1 MYHGVTLGG
10 TKSYGGKS
18 GKRHPTVE
26 DNVVIGAGAQVLG
39 PITVG
44 KNAKVGANA
53 TVVKDVPQNTTVIG
67 TRCPSRRNL
76 QKLRVH
82 PLRH

>member
-10 TKSYGGKS
+10 TKSYGGKG

-44 KNAKVGANA
+44 KNASAYLRDKI
-53 TVVKDVPQNTTVIG
+53 K
-67 TRCPSRRNL
+67 
-76 QKLRVH
+76 KLRGDK
-82 PLRH
+82 